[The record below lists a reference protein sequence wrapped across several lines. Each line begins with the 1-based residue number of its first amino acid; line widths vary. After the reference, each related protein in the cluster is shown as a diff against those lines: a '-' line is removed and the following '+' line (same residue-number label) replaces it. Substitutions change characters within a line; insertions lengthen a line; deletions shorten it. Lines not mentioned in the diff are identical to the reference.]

1 MCGIAGFTV
10 ANGIPIASGT
20 KNYSTVISTMVN
32 ALKHRG
38 PDAQNTWNNEITYL
52 GHARLSI
59 IDLSD
64 SANQP
69 MHSGDNRYVIV
80 YNGELY
86 NYRDLKLELQR
97 VAQGTTNLPYSFKT
111 NSDTEV
117 VLAAYQRWGIDCL
130 TKFNGMFAFALYD
143 TVEKTLFI
151 ARDRVG
157 IKPLY
162 YSYKNDQLVFA
173 SEVRSILSSGFVDR
187 KLNLEAINEY
197 FLYQTVHAP
206 NTILQDVKMLMSGHY
221 MLMKNG
227 DLHLKKYWD
236 LNNFTTASNELDY
249 KQTCAK
255 TKELLFQAVERR
267 LVADVPFGAFLS
279 GGIDSSAVV
288 GIMSKVSA
296 KKVETFNVSFDE
308 GEFSEAKYAKKIA
321 EKFETNHHEIKLS
334 PTDFLNQ
341 LPESLNAMDHPS
353 GDGPNTYIVSKA
365 TKHAGVTMAL
375 SGLGGDEAF
384 AGYDVFKR
392 MTDINKK
399 SYLNILPLALRKIP
413 ASVLKAKNKSVAG
426 DKIYEVLT
434 QSKVNVSS
442 AYPISRKVFSDSQIE
457 GLLKTH
463 QTNNLS
469 ALISKIKKTDKEH
482 LLSYVSALEINT
494 YMQNI
499 LLRDTDQMS
508 MAVALEVRV
517 PFLDYKLLEF
527 VLSVKDEFKYPS
539 TPKKLLIDSLGDLL
553 PDEVVNRPKMGF
565 TLPWKHWL
573 KNELKSFCEENI
585 QSLSK
590 RDFVN
595 EKAVLNLW
603 QQFLKDDA
611 RVSWSRVW
619 HLIVLENWLTKNK
632 VN

>member
-10 ANGIPIASGT
+10 LKDSS
-20 KNYSTVISTMVN
+20 KNYRTVISSMVN

-38 PDAQNTWNNEITYL
+38 PDAQNTWSNETTYL

-59 IDLSD
+59 IDLSEA
-64 SANQP
+64 SNQP
-69 MHSGDNRYVIV
+69 MHSSDSRYVIV

-86 NYRDLKLELQR
+86 NYKDLKLELQR
-97 VAQGTTNLPYSFKT
+97 VAQGTGNLPYFFKT

-117 VLAAYQRWGIDCL
+117 VMAAYQRWGVECL
-130 TKFNGMFAFALYD
+130 NKFNGMFAFALYD
-143 TVEKTLFI
+143 TLENTLFI

-162 YSYKNDQLVFA
+162 YSYNDDRLVFA
-173 SEVRSILSSGFVDR
+173 SEIRSILNSDFVER
-187 KLNLEAINEY
+187 KLNRDAINEY

-206 NTILQDVKMLMSGHY
+206 NTIIEDVKMLMPGHY
-221 MLMKNG
+221 MVLKNG

-236 LNNFTTASNELDY
+236 LNNFTSSSNDFDY

-288 GIMSKVSA
+288 GIMSRMSS

-308 GEFSEAKYAKKIA
+308 SEFSEAKYAKKIA

-334 PTDFLNQ
+334 PEDFLKQ
-341 LPESLNAMDHPS
+341 LPESLDALDYPS
-353 GDGPNTYIVSKA
+353 GDGPNTYVVSKA
-365 TKHAGVTMAL
+365 TKHAGITMAL
-375 SGLGGDEAF
+375 SGLGGDEVF

-392 MTDINKK
+392 MTEINKK
-399 SYLNILPLALRKIP
+399 SYLNILPSALRKIP
-413 ASVLKAKNKSVAG
+413 ASLMKAKNKSVAG

-434 QSKVNVSS
+434 QAKVNVSS
-442 AYPISRKVFSDSQIE
+442 AYPISRKVFSDSQLE
-457 GLLKTH
+457 GLLKLKAS
-463 QTNNLS
+463 NNLNT
-469 ALISKIKKTDKEH
+469 LIKKIKETDKDH

-565 TLPWKHWL
+565 TLPWKNWM

-585 QSLSK
+585 KSLSK

-595 EKAVLNLW
+595 EQAILNLW
-603 QQFLKDDA
+603 QQFMKDDL
-611 RVSWSRVW
+611 RVSWSRLW
-619 HLIVLENWLTKNK
+619 HLIVLESWLTKN
-632 VN
+632 NIN

>member
-10 ANGIPIASGT
+10 SGSDS
-20 KNYSTVISTMVN
+20 KNYAGLISSMVN
-32 ALKHRG
+32 TLKHRG
-38 PDAQNTWNNEITYL
+38 PDAQNIWNDDSVYF

-59 IDLSD
+59 IDLSE
-64 SANQP
+64 SSNQP
-69 MHSGDNRYVIV
+69 MHSADNRHVII

-86 NYRDLKLELQR
+86 NYRELKLELQR
-97 VAQGTTNLPYSFKT
+97 VAQGTGNLPYFFKT

-117 VLAAYQRWGIDCL
+117 VLAAYQRWGVECL
-130 TKFNGMFAFALYD
+130 SKFNGMFAFALYD

-151 ARDRVG
+151 ARDRMG

-173 SEVRSILSSGFVDR
+173 SEIRSLLSSGFVER
-187 KLNLEAINEY
+187 KLNRDVIAEY

-206 NTILQDVKMLMSGHY
+206 NTIVQDVKMLMPGCY

-236 LNNFTTASNELDY
+236 LNNFTSVSNDLDY
-249 KQTCAK
+249 AQTCAK

-288 GIMSKVSA
+288 GIMSKMMA
-296 KKVETFNVSFDE
+296 KKVETFNISFDE
-308 GEFSEAKYAKKIA
+308 GEFSEAEYAKKIA
-321 EKFETNHHEIKLS
+321 EKFSTNHHEIKLS
-334 PTDFLNQ
+334 PADFLKQ
-341 LPESLNAMDHPS
+341 LPESLNALDHPS
-353 GDGPNTYIVSKA
+353 GDGPNTYVVSKA
-365 TKHAGVTMAL
+365 TKQAGITMAL

-392 MTDINKK
+392 MSEINKK
-399 SYLNILPLALRKIP
+399 SYLNIFPSALRKLP

-434 QSKVNVSS
+434 QPKVNVSS
-442 AYPISRKVFSDSQIE
+442 AYPISRKVFSDSQMN
-457 GLLKTH
+457 GLLKQH
-463 QTNNLS
+463 SNNNLN
-469 ALISKIKKTDKEH
+469 ALISKIKETDKDH

-494 YMQNI
+494 YMQNV

-517 PFLDYKLLEF
+517 PFLDYKLMEF
-527 VLSVKDEFKYPS
+527 VLSVKDEFKYPA

-585 QSLSK
+585 KSLSK

-595 EKAVLNLW
+595 EQAVLNLW
-603 QQFLKDDA
+603 QQFLKDDP

-619 HLIVLENWLTKNK
+619 HLIVLENWLKKN
-632 VN
+632 NIS

>member
-10 ANGIPIASGT
+10 SSDSS
-20 KNYSTVISTMVN
+20 KNYPAVISAMVN

-38 PDAQNTWNNEITYL
+38 PDAQNTWNNGTTYL

-59 IDLSD
+59 IDLSEA
-64 SANQP
+64 SNQP
-69 MHSGDNRYVIV
+69 MLSSDGRYVII

-86 NYRDLKLELQR
+86 NYKDLRLELQR
-97 VAQGTTNLPYSFKT
+97 VAQGSTNSAYFFKT

-117 VLAAYQRWGIDCL
+117 VIAAYHRWGVDCL
-130 TKFNGMFAFALYD
+130 NKFNGMFAFALYD
-143 TVEKTLFI
+143 TQENTLFI

-162 YSYKNDQLVFA
+162 YSYNDNRLVFA
-173 SEVRSILSSGFVDR
+173 SEVRSILSSDFVER
-187 KLNLEAINEY
+187 KLNRDAINEY

-206 NTILQDVKMLMSGHY
+206 NTIIEDVKMLMPGHY
-221 MLMKNG
+221 MLLKNG

-236 LNNFTTASNELDY
+236 LNNFTSSSNDLNY
-249 KQTCAK
+249 QQTCAK

-288 GIMSKVSA
+288 GIMSKMSA
-296 KKVETFNVSFDE
+296 KKVETFNISFDE

-321 EKFETNHHEIKLS
+321 EKFGTNHHEIKLS
-334 PTDFLNQ
+334 PADFLKQ
-341 LPESLNAMDHPS
+341 LPESLNALDHPS
-353 GDGPNTYIVSKA
+353 GDGPNTYVVSKA
-365 TKHAGVTMAL
+365 TKNAGITMAL

-392 MTDINKK
+392 MAEINKK
-399 SYLNILPLALRKIP
+399 SYLNILPSALRKLP
-413 ASVLKAKNKSVAG
+413 ASLLKAKNKSVAG

-434 QSKVNVSS
+434 QPKVNVAS
-442 AYPISRKVFSDSQIE
+442 AYPISRKVFSDSQIDS
-457 GLLKTH
+457 LLNVHSPNSLNT
-463 QTNNLS
+463 
-469 ALISKIKKTDKEH
+469 LIKKIKETDKEH

-527 VLSVKDEFKYPS
+527 VLGVKDEFKYPS

-565 TLPWKHWL
+565 TLPWKNWM

-585 QSLSK
+585 KSLSK

-595 EKAVLNLW
+595 EQAILNLW
-603 QQFLKDDA
+603 QQFLKEDP

-619 HLIVLENWLTKNK
+619 HLIVLENWLNKN
-632 VN
+632 NIN

>member
-1 MCGIAGFTV
+1 MCGIAGFSV
-10 ANGIPIASGT
+10 AADAPIAIGE
-20 KNYSTVISTMVN
+20 KNYPAVISAMVDC
-32 ALKHRG
+32 LKHRG
-38 PDAQNTWNNEITYL
+38 PDAKNTWNNKSTYL

-59 IDLSD
+59 IDLSEA
-64 SANQP
+64 SNQP
-69 MHSGDNRYVIV
+69 MHSSDGRYVIV

-97 VAQGTTNLPYSFKT
+97 VAQGTGNLPYFFKT

-117 VLAAYQRWGIDCL
+117 VLAAYQRWGVDCL
-130 TKFNGMFAFALYD
+130 NKFNGMYAFALYD
-143 TVEKTLFI
+143 TVEHVLFI

-162 YSYKNDQLVFA
+162 YYYDNAKLVFA
-173 SEVRSILSSGFVDR
+173 SEIRSVLNSGFVDR
-187 KLNLEAINEY
+187 KLNHDAIGEY

-206 NTILQDVKMLMSGHY
+206 NTIIKDVKMLMPGHY
-221 MLMKNG
+221 MLLKNG

-236 LNNFTTASNELDY
+236 LNNFTNASNDLNY
-249 KQTCAK
+249 QQTCAK

-288 GIMSKVSA
+288 GIMSKMST

-321 EKFETNHHEIKLS
+321 EKFNTNHHEIKLS
-334 PTDFLNQ
+334 PEDFLKQ

-353 GDGPNTYIVSKA
+353 GDGPNTYVVSKA
-365 TKHAGVTMAL
+365 TKNAGVSMAL
-375 SGLGGDEAF
+375 SGLGGDEVF

-392 MTDINKK
+392 MTDISKK
-399 SYLNILPLALRKIP
+399 LYLNILPSVLRKVP
-413 ASVLKAKNKSVAG
+413 ASVLKAKNRSVAG

-434 QSKVNVSS
+434 QDKVNVPS
-442 AYPISRKVFSDSQIE
+442 AYPISRKVFSDAQIKD
-457 GLLKTH
+457 LLKNRSE
-463 QTNNLS
+463 NNLN
-469 ALISKIKKTDKEH
+469 ALIRKIKETDKEH

-553 PDEVVNRPKMGF
+553 PDEVINRPKMGF
-565 TLPWKHWL
+565 TLPWKHWM
-573 KNELKSFCEENI
+573 KNEMRSFCEDNI
-585 QSLSK
+585 KSLSR

-595 EKAVLNLW
+595 EKAVLGLW
-603 QQFLKDDA
+603 EQFLKDDP
-611 RVSWSRVW
+611 RVTWSRVW
-619 HLIVLENWLTKNK
+619 HLIVLENWLNKN
-632 VN
+632 NIS